1 MRRSLDWEDGR
12 VVADICSTMSGVVLS
27 VLGAGD
33 VALTLS
39 CLSNV
44 ELRLVSDEPVEF
56 ALFEIKYTAMRH
68 LHSDNVYNLFGVHPA
83 GRRIYVYHQLRPHL
97 SEFTRQWWDQ
107 REHILREGL
116 IHAGQ
121 TEQGHRRFRQWAQ
134 RLHLNLHANRKT
146 KSLGRRASLLQRA
159 FPLLSLS
166 KLSALEPNSPYSH
179 MVLNDVW
186 SPEALEHGPASLSQK
201 MMADVR
207 AGSSKWSSQNQSME
221 CALTAQASDSLAGCY
236 LGALS
241 QRHNVQR
248 LFELLKS
255 RLTSGGTVLC
265 WSGPRPSDEVFEWQR
280 VPASTQSVHSGDLWR
295 GTHLRP

>member
-1 MRRSLDWEDGR
+1 
-12 VVADICSTMSGVVLS
+12 MSGVVLS

-33 VALTLS
+33 VALALS

-44 ELRLVSDEPVEF
+44 ELHLVSDESVEF
-56 ALFEIKYTAMRH
+56 ALFELKYTAMRH

-97 SEFTRQWWDQ
+97 SEFTRQWWDR

-121 TEQGHRRFRQWAQ
+121 TEQEHRRFRQWVQ
-134 RLHLNLHANRKT
+134 RLHLNLHANT
-146 KSLGRRASLLQRA
+146 ETTSLGRRASLLQRT

-166 KLSALEPNSPYSH
+166 KLTALEPNSPYSH

-186 SPEALEHGPASLSQK
+186 SPEALEHGPASLAQR
-201 MMADVR
+201 MMAKVR
-207 AGSSKWSSQNQSME
+207 AGASKWSFENQSME
-221 CALTAQASDSLAGCY
+221 CALQAQANYSLAGCY

-241 QRHNVQR
+241 QRHNVQGV
-248 LFELLKS
+248 FELLKS
-255 RLTSGGTVLC
+255 RLISGVSGGTVLC
-265 WSGPRPSDEVFEWQR
+265 WSGRCPSVDAFKWQR
-280 VPASTQSVHSGDLWR
+280 VSASTQSVHSGDLWK
-295 GTHLRP
+295 GTLLVP